1 MIEIIIV
8 IIIILLVL
16 YYTKFLLNIYFG
28 LEKLSH
34 KVLSHKFENKIL
46 SEFVSVIVPFRN
58 EEHNI
63 LTTYNSLISQNYP
76 IDKYE
81 IIFVND
87 SSDDNSLQILE
98 SMQNGLPSL
107 LEKPNVFIYSVSND
121 YLVNAHKKRAIRFGI
136 EKSKGDIIVTTDADC
151 THPKNWLRNLLKFM
165 DDETGFVS
173 GPVEFRSNSNLF
185 SEMQRLEFAGLV
197 IAGAGLIGS
206 GNPIICN
213 AANIAYRK
221 KAFEEVGGFTYQ
233 MSLSSGDDELLM
245 QKIHR
250 ETNYKI
256 MFALDKNAI
265 VSTEANLTIKEFYNQ
280 RKRWASKGLFYGDK
294 LLLVKLILIFLFYLS
309 LIIQPVLGIFLSA
322 NFLLTFLISF
332 LVKIFLEYLVIMKGT
347 NLLFN
352 HNILKP
358 FLITEILQVPYIIV
372 SGFMGM
378 FGNFVWKDR
387 KIKR

>member
-8 IIIILLVL
+8 IIIILLTL

-34 KVLSHKFENKIL
+34 KVENKIL
-46 SEFVSVIVPFRN
+46 QEFISVIVPFRN
-58 EEHNI
+58 EEQNI
-63 LTTYNSLISQNYP
+63 LTTYNSLILQNYP

-98 SMQNGLPSL
+98 SLQNGFPQ
-107 LEKPNVFIYSVSND
+107 KPNVFIYSVSND

-151 THPKNWLRNLLKFM
+151 THQKDWLRNLLKFM

-173 GPVEFRSNSNLF
+173 GPVEFRSSSNLF

-250 ETNYKI
+250 ETKYKI

-265 VSTEANLTIKEFYNQ
+265 VSTEANLTIKEFYHQ
-280 RKRWASKGLFYGDK
+280 RKRWASKGLFYADK

-309 LIIQPVLGIFLSA
+309 LIIQPVLGIFLSV
-322 NFLLTFLISF
+322 NFLFTFLISF
-332 LVKIFLEYLVIMKGT
+332 FIKIFLEYLVITKGT
-347 NLLFN
+347 NLLFDP
-352 HNILKP
+352 NILKP